1 MKVEAAL
8 SARLIADGYLVESG
22 NPKLK
27 KERTAVRREY
37 QIVGRKG
44 SAALRQ
50 FLAKEGAAGAVGTMM
65 ELLEAGKLAVEALVG
80 EMGKAALEAVLLL
93 SAEQVAGPAH
103 PGRPGGA
110 IRRHGEQGGVVALGG
125 QKVRVSKPRLRRRG
139 GGQGAEVAVP
149 AYAAMQ
155 SDESLRERML
165 ATVMR
170 GVSTRNYREV
180 VPELAERCGVSR
192 SAVSRQLQEA
202 SAEALKG
209 LCERRFHDRD
219 LLVIYLDGK
228 HFGGHQVI
236 CAIGVDLQGKK
247 HVLGLT
253 EGATENAVVVKEL
266 LEELVARG
274 VSPERRRLFVIDG
287 SKALRKAID
296 DVFGQQHPVQRCQ
309 AHKRRNVISYLPK
322 EMQGEVSAVLRA
334 AWKLEPKEGMARLR
348 TQIEWLERSHPK
360 AAASLREGLEETFT
374 IARLGLSPML
384 RKCLTTTNIIES
396 SLSGVEGRTGRVTRW
411 RSGEMALRWVAAA
424 ALETERNFRKIMGHQ
439 ALWMLKA
446 VLDEGQ
452 SVSKE
457 ANISLDED
465 RIAA

>member
-1 MKVEAAL
+1 
-8 SARLIADGYLVESG
+8 
-22 NPKLK
+22 
-27 KERTAVRREY
+27 VRREY

-50 FLAKEGAAGAVGTMM
+50 FLAKEGAALVPMVT
-65 ELLEAGKLAVEALVG
+65 LLEQGQLAVEELVG
-80 EMGKAALEAVLLL
+80 QLGKAMLEAVLAI
-93 SAEQVAGPAH
+93 SAEQVAGPPH

-125 QKVRVSKPRLRRRG
+125 QKVRVSKPRLRRKG
-139 GGQGAEVAVP
+139 GGAGAEITIP

-155 SDESLRERML
+155 DDEGLRARL
-165 ATVMR
+165 LSIVMR
-170 GVSTRNYREV
+170 GVSTRHYEEV

-192 SAVSRQLQEA
+192 SAVSRQLQQA
-202 SAEALKG
+202 SAEALKE
-209 LCERRFHDRD
+209 LCERRFDEAE

-228 HFGGHQVI
+228 DFGGHQVVS
-236 CAIGVDLQGKK
+236 AIGVELSGKK

-274 VSPERRRLFVIDG
+274 VSPERKRLFVIDG
-287 SKALRKAID
+287 SKALRKAIEE
-296 DVFGQQHPVQRCQ
+296 VFGRHNPVQRCQ
-309 AHKRRNVISYLPK
+309 AHKRRNVLGYLPK
-322 EMQGEVSAVLRA
+322 ELQGQVAAVLRA
-334 AWKLEPKEGMARLR
+334 AWRLDPKEGMARLR
-348 TQIEWLERSHPK
+348 TQIEWLERAYPK

-411 RSGEMALRWVAAA
+411 RSGEMALRWAAAA
-424 ALETERNFRKIMGHQ
+424 ALETERNFRKLMGHKE
-439 ALWMLKA
+439 LWMLKA
-446 VLDEGQ
+446 ALDEGQ
-452 SVSKE
+452 SLSEKSE
-457 ANISLDED
+457 ISIDNGRL
-465 RIAA
+465 AA

>member
-1 MKVEAAL
+1 M
-8 SARLIADGYLVESG
+8 
-22 NPKLK
+22 
-27 KERTAVRREY
+27 RREY
-37 QIVGRKG
+37 QITGRKG
-44 SAALRQ
+44 NAALCQ
-50 FLAKEGAAGAVGTMM
+50 FLAKEGAALVPMM

-80 EMGKAALEAVLLL
+80 EMGKAALEAVLLI

-110 IRRHGEQGGVVALGG
+110 IRRHGEQGGVVALGA
-125 QKVRVSKPRLRRRG
+125 QKVRVSKPRLRRKG
-139 GGQGAEVAVP
+139 GGRGAEVALP

-165 ATVMR
+165 AIVMR
-170 GVSTRNYREV
+170 GVSTRNYQEV

-202 SAEALKG
+202 SAESLQR
-209 LCERRFHDRD
+209 LCERRFDEVD

-228 HFGGHQVI
+228 HFGGHQVVS
-236 CAIGVDLQGKK
+236 AIGVDAEGCK

-266 LEELVARG
+266 LEDLVARG
-274 VSPERRRLFVIDG
+274 VKSERKRLFVIDG

-296 DVFGQQHPVQRCQ
+296 DVFGKHNLVQRCQ

-322 EMQGEVSAVLRA
+322 AMQGEVGAELRA
-334 AWKLEPKEGMARLR
+334 AWKLGPKEGMARLR
-348 TQIEWLERSHPK
+348 TQLEWLERTHPK

-374 IARLGLSPML
+374 IARLGVSPML

-396 SLSGVEGRTGRVTRW
+396 SLSGVENRTGRVTRW
-411 RSGEMALRWVAAA
+411 RSGEMALRWAAAA
-424 ALETERNFRKIMGHQ
+424 ALETERNFRRIIGHED
-439 ALWMLKA
+439 LWMLKA
-446 VLDEGQ
+446 ALDEGQ
-452 SVSKE
+452 S
-457 ANISLDED
+457 IDRQSLIPVDEE
-465 RIAA
+465 RLAA